1 MPALSFHSLS
11 QPPDLIS
18 GFIQIDLK
26 FVDIFLAFINS
37 LECFSKLLFLTDKL
51 ICQLLFF
58 GLFLIGPI
66 LDVGGQRMNHRLV
79 DISGGPILLQSR
91 QGWIEIQ
98 IRKSSLQG
106 LNQTDGDF

>member
-26 FVDIFLAFINS
+26 FVDIFLAFING
-37 LECFSKLLFLTDKL
+37 LECFSKLLFLTGKL

-58 GLFLIGPI
+58 GLFLICPVF
-66 LDVGGQRMNHRLV
+66 DVGGQRINQGPV
-79 DISGGPILLQSR
+79 DISGGSILLQSR
-91 QGWIEIQ
+91 QGWTEIQ
-98 IRKSSLQG
+98 IRKCGLQG
-106 LNQTDGDF
+106 LNQMG